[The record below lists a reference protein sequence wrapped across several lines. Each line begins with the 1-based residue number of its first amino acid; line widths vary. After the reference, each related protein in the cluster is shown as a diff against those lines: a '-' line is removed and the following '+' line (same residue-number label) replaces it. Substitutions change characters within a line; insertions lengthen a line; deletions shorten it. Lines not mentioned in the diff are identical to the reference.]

1 MGFREKTAEG
11 DQKSAEMMINQELK
25 KEFSPEFINRID
37 DIIIFNPLAQIELR
51 QICRLLV
58 DDVNQA
64 LIHKNVR
71 ISIDDTVVDWLLKR
85 AEEEANSG
93 ARPLRRAIQR
103 YIEDELSEFMI
114 RHKDV
119 VPERIDFTMNGNEV
133 VLIAAPKEDVDLIP
147 N

>member
-1 MGFREKTAEG
+1 MVATKTIETVDELKQLIG
-11 DQKSAEMMINQELK
+11 QELK

-37 DIIIFNPLAQIELR
+37 DIIIFNPLSQTELR
-51 QICRLLV
+51 QICRLLI

-64 LIHKNVR
+64 LIHRNVQ
-71 ISIDDTVVDWLLKR
+71 IAIEDSVVDWLLKR

-103 YIEDELSEFMI
+103 FIEDELSEFMI
-114 RHKDV
+114 RHKDN
-119 VPERIDFTMNGNEV
+119 VPERIEFTMNGDEV
-133 VLIAAPKEDVDLIP
+133 VLMAAPKDVDLIA